1 MDELLIPVLNQM
13 VYLFV
18 FIIIGYVLCKFH
30 FIPENST
37 MVLSK
42 LENMVFLPAAVMM
55 IFITDCTPDKIMDS
69 WAMFLGGFALTILCI
84 PLSILSA
91 KLCFK
96 EDYLRKITTYGL
108 TFSNFGF
115 MGLAVVPVVF
125 PELALEYAIFT
136 LPLWFMIY
144 AWGAPALLISGSSIG
159 EKVSIKQRAKAF
171 INPMMIGMLI
181 GLIIGLCGAG
191 AYIPISLSNVL
202 TAGKSCMAPIAMM
215 LTGMTIAKINILDL
229 LKKWRIYIIAVIKL
243 LVYPLIFIALVVFIP
258 RGGFFNDSLLICAF
272 CVMCMPMGLNAI
284 VIPAGYG
291 KDTTDA
297 AGMALITHLLSVITI
312 PLLFSLFVC
321 FVL

>member
-1 MDELLIPVLNQM
+1 
-13 VYLFV
+13 
-18 FIIIGYVLCKFH
+18 
-30 FIPENST
+30 
-37 MVLSK
+37 
-42 LENMVFLPAAVMM
+42 
-55 IFITDCTPDKIMDS
+55 
-69 WAMFLGGFALTILCI
+69 
-84 PLSILSA
+84 
-91 KLCFK
+91 
-96 EDYLRKITTYGL
+96 LRKITTYGL

-243 LVYPLIFIALVVFIP
+243 LVYPLIFIALVVL
-258 RGGFFNDSLLICAF
+258 SLEVAF
-272 CVMCMPMGLNAI
+272 LTIRCSYVLFALCVCQWDLMQLLFQR
-284 VIPAGYG
+284 
-291 KDTTDA
+291 
-297 AGMALITHLLSVITI
+297 GMAKILLMRRGWR
-312 PLLFSLFVC
+312 
-321 FVL
+321 